1 LSAVKLPGVRSAR
14 KSQAAPSYPWSLLHA
29 GALHASGIGSKGYA
43 WRRRSSELFLF
54 EIRERGGDIPVR
66 FTALQ
71 PYFAKS
77 NGD

>member
-1 LSAVKLPGVRSAR
+1 
-14 KSQAAPSYPWSLLHA
+14 LHA

-71 PYFAKS
+71 PYFGKS